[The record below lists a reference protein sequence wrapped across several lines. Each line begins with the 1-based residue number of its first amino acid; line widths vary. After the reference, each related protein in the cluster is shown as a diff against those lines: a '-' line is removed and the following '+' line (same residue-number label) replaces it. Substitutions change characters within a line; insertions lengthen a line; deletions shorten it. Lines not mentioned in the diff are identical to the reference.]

1 MLIEHFNR
9 LERIANILKADSE
22 RNNRP
27 QVRMRAEEILALVNS
42 IRRQLGQDD
51 ADRTKEKGSRNQQ
64 A

>member
-27 QVRMRAEEILALVNS
+27 QVRMRAEEILAITNL
-42 IRRQLGQDD
+42 IRRRLGQEE
-51 ADRTKEKGSRNQQ
+51 ADRTEEKGSRNQKS
-64 A
+64 